1 MRRDSIINRY
11 KRQGRIIKVE
21 NKADV
26 KRRVL
31 DYFKTF
37 MIGILL
43 ISVIVFIGVS
53 YLVIKDLEKAIILS
67 IVLAF
72 IIIGIIVMLLLPI
85 KRFIKQYNG
94 DIEKIKEGDISILL
108 NLEQYKHNKLFG
120 RLIGSINII
129 FAEFSYLI
137 NDSFKIIDM
146 ITTTTSQIN
155 ESTEETMKSIHQMNS
170 MMKEIAEGA
179 NAQAAQSQTG
189 EALMEVLSQEITVA
203 YNNCR
208 GIMEEAS
215 KIQGLNEEGKASIHL
230 LQERATSAMQAT
242 EEIVKTVA
250 FLTEKMKDIT
260 LFVDAIESIASQ
272 TNLLALNAAIE
283 AARAGDA
290 GRGFGVVAE
299 EIRNLADQSHNSTEQ
314 IKNLVTN
321 IQAESEKA
329 IAAMNKMNAVSED
342 ETEAVSA
349 AKQVFTKMAT
359 GIESIV
365 DQITMTNK
373 AITKVN
379 QDKEKVNM
387 IIEQVAAVTQTTAAY
402 TEEGVNNTKDQRELM
417 NQVNSE
423 ISTLN
428 KEVEILNTKLKKYR
442 K

>member
-1 MRRDSIINRY
+1 M
-11 KRQGRIIKVE
+11 E